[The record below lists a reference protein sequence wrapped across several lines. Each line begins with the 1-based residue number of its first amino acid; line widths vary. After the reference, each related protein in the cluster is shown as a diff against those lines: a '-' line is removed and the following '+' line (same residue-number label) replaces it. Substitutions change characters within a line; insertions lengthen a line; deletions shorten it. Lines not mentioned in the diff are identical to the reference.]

1 MQHVTLHE
9 RVESWAEELSIDGE
23 RRIVRNVALAGS
35 QSRNGYTYSEN
46 ALIAAAALY
55 ENRPVFLDHAQGPQR
70 VLDRSTRDLVGTVIN
85 ARYSNGR
92 VRGDIRVLD
101 TDSGMT
107 FLKLVEGNSPGV
119 GMSHVVMAHRSV
131 DGKRVDSIVDVV
143 SVDVVVN
150 PATTSTFSESTNST
164 STHESGVAE
173 LEARV
178 RLLEGERNEL
188 LERSRRLQL
197 QLNEL
202 QHRESVQQLLV
213 QSGLPAES
221 ITECFRE
228 QLTRAET
235 PEQRQ
240 ALIDDRQKLLSEVSR
255 SHPAFSSLRPSAS
268 SSKAASNEEFLRVIR
283 RRSR

>member
-9 RVESWAEELSIDGE
+9 RVESWAEELSVDE
-23 RRIVRNVALAGS
+23 ESRIVRNVALAGM

-46 ALIAAAALY
+46 ALIAAATLY

-70 VLDRSTRDLVGTVIN
+70 VVDRSTRDLVGTVIN

-92 VRGDIRVLD
+92 IRGDIRVLD
-101 TDSGMT
+101 TTSGQT

-119 GMSHVVMAHRSV
+119 GMSHVVLAHRSV
-131 DGKRVDSIVDVV
+131 DGKSVERIVEVV

-150 PATTSTFSESTNST
+150 PATTSTFSESTVGGSA
-164 STHESGVAE
+164 SGTVSI
-173 LEARV
+173 EARLQLV
-178 RLLEGERNEL
+178 ENERNEL
-188 LERSRRLQL
+188 LERNQRLLAQL
-197 QLNEL
+197 TEL
-202 QHRESVQQLLV
+202 QHRESVQQLLAS
-213 QSGLPAES
+213 SGLPAES

-235 PEQRQ
+235 PEQRL
-240 ALIDDRQKLLSEVSR
+240 ALIEDRQKLLAEVSR
-255 SHPAFSSLRPSAS
+255 SHPVLS
-268 SSKAASNEEFLRVIR
+268 SSRSFAGTKPISDDDFLRVFR